1 MVGRLCV
8 RVYHVTVACRRD
20 IAMKLQGTVGIL
32 SGASRGIGINLA
44 EHLARRGVSL
54 ALAARSAEGLER
66 TAEGVRALGVEAIA
80 VPTDVSDRNDL
91 EALVKRT
98 SEELGPIDL
107 LVNNAGIERYARF
120 DELELDLI
128 EAIIATNLT
137 ASEILTRLV
146 LPGMIE
152 RRRGHIVNISS
163 LAGKTALPYN
173 TVYTSTKH
181 ALVGF
186 SWSLREEV
194 KTLGI
199 GVSVVCPTFIA
210 DTGMFANSRH
220 YRDAPRIAGVVSP
233 EKVAGAVIKAIE
245 SDRAE
250 ILVAKGLG
258 KMVDV
263 FHALSPAFTT
273 GASRRTGLYAFLKRQ
288 ASSEAR

>member
-1 MVGRLCV
+1 
-8 RVYHVTVACRRD
+8 
-20 IAMKLQGTVGIL
+20 MKLQGTVGIL
-32 SGASRGIGINLA
+32 TGASRGIGVHLA
-44 EHLARRGVSL
+44 DHLARRGASL
-54 ALAARSAEGLER
+54 ALAARSADDLKR
-66 TAEGVRALGVEAIA
+66 TAERVQALGVEAIV
-80 VPTDVSDRNDL
+80 VPTDVSDRSDL

-98 SEELGPIDL
+98 REELGPIDL
-107 LVNNAGIERYARF
+107 LVNNAGIEHYEDFAAF
-120 DELELDLI
+120 DPDLI
-128 EAIIATNLT
+128 EAIISTNLT
-137 ASEILTRLV
+137 GPELLTRFV

-152 RRRGHIVNISS
+152 RRRGHILNISS

-173 TVYTSTKH
+173 TVYSSTKH

-194 KTLGI
+194 KQFGV
-199 GVSVVCPTFIA
+199 GVSVVCPSFVA

-220 YRDAPRIAGVVSP
+220 YQDAPRIPGVVSP
-233 EKVAGAVIKAIE
+233 HKVAEAAIKAIE

-263 FHALSPAFTT
+263 FHALSPSFTT
-273 GASRRTGLYAFLKRQ
+273 GVARRTGVYAFVERQ